1 MVEVKIVNGTLVESF
16 LICKRQAWL
25 MGHQIISD
33 QDHPYLEM
41 GRLIDEESYIEEKK
55 KIFLENM
62 VIDLI
67 KMENKKILVGE
78 IKKSSKIPDIAK
90 LQLIFY
96 LYNLKKYDIRLDGV
110 LLFPKEKKKIYVE
123 LDEENE
129 KRIINTIEEIN
140 RLINQ
145 PYPPKPGR
153 IKYCTH
159 CAYKE
164 FCWA

>member
-1 MVEVKIVNGTLVESF
+1 LVEVKILNGTLVESF

-25 MGHQIISD
+25 MGHQIIPD

-55 KIFLENM
+55 KISLENM

-67 KMENKKILVGE
+67 KMENKKILIGE
-78 IKKSSKIPDIAK
+78 IKKSSKIQDVAK

-96 LYNLKKYDIRLDGV
+96 LYTLKKYGIKLDGV

-145 PYPPKPGR
+145 PYPPKPEK
-153 IKYCTH
+153 IKYCNH